1 MDVCSMV
8 GYSSFLTASSSLG
21 VSPLTGAPSA
31 KCARDPRA
39 GPSETGVDPHAPRAD
54 PLLAAAELR

>member
-1 MDVCSMV
+1 MV